1 MKLPRYLK
9 ILLLLT
15 AGLLTWVQFTD
26 QGSES
31 GAGMSQAAPDDTRPP
46 RKANRPLRITDDA
59 SAIADLFPVYNAPVA
74 KAPAPAPVV
83 KVESV
88 IFPFRAVGLWIR
100 KDMRIVILT
109 DGARNWLLCDA
120 CRKAG
125 YIRPG
130 GLITPDW
137 RLQAME
143 QGSLLF
149 ESLPGHEPYS
159 ISLNSLTTQAVTTQ

>member
-1 MKLPRYLK
+1 MKLPRYLQ

-15 AGLLTWVQFTD
+15 AGLLTWVHFTD
-26 QGSES
+26 EESQS
-31 GAGMSQAAPDDTRPP
+31 GAGMSQAAPEDTRPP
-46 RKANRPLRITDDA
+46 RQAKARSLRVTDDA
-59 SAIADLFPVYNAPVA
+59 SAIADLFPVYNVPVA
-74 KAPAPAPVV
+74 KAPAPVA
-83 KVESV
+83 KVQSV
-88 IFPFRAVGLWIR
+88 TFPFRVVGLWVR

-109 DGARNWLLCDA
+109 DGARQWLICDA

-130 GLITPDW
+130 GLITPEW
-137 RLQAME
+137 RLQAMA

>member
-9 ILLLLT
+9 LLLLLT
-15 AGLLTWVQFTD
+15 AGLLLWVHLTD
-26 QGSES
+26 D
-31 GAGMSQAAPDDTRPP
+31 GAENAPEMSQAAPDEP
-46 RKANRPLRITDDA
+46 RQANRPLRVADDA
-59 SAIADLFPVYNAPVA
+59 SAIADLFPVYNAPVT
-74 KAPAPAPVV
+74 KAAAPAPVA
-83 KVESV
+83 KAQSV
-88 IFPFRAVGLWIR
+88 TFPFRAVGLWIR
-100 KDMRIVILT
+100 NGMRIVILT

-137 RLQAME
+137 RLQAIA
-143 QGSLLF
+143 QDNLLF

>member
-9 ILLLLT
+9 LLLLLT
-15 AGLLTWVQFTD
+15 AGLLLWVHLTD
-26 QGSES
+26 D
-31 GAGMSQAAPDDTRPP
+31 GAENAPEMSQAAPDEP
-46 RKANRPLRITDDA
+46 RQANRPLRVADDA
-59 SAIADLFPVYNAPVA
+59 SAIADLFPVYNAPVT
-74 KAPAPAPVV
+74 KAAAPAPVA
-83 KVESV
+83 KAQSV
-88 IFPFRAVGLWIR
+88 TFPFRAVGLWIR
-100 KDMRIVILT
+100 NGMRIVILT

-137 RLQAME
+137 RLQAIA
-143 QGSLLF
+143 QDNLIF

>member
-9 ILLLLT
+9 LLLLLT
-15 AGLLTWVQFTD
+15 AGLLLWVHLTD
-26 QGSES
+26 E
-31 GAGMSQAAPDDTRPP
+31 GAENGPEMSHAAPDEP
-46 RKANRPLRITDDA
+46 RQANRPLRVADDA
-59 SAIADLFPVYNAPVA
+59 SAIADLFPVYNAPVT
-74 KAPAPAPVV
+74 KAAAPAPVA
-83 KVESV
+83 KAQSV
-88 IFPFRAVGLWIR
+88 TFPFRAVGLWIR
-100 KDMRIVILT
+100 NGMRIVILT

-137 RLQAME
+137 RLQAMA
-143 QGSLLF
+143 QDNLLF

>member
-9 ILLLLT
+9 LLLLLT
-15 AGLLTWVQFTD
+15 AGLLLWVHLTD
-26 QGSES
+26 D
-31 GAGMSQAAPDDTRPP
+31 GAENAPEMSQAAPDEP
-46 RKANRPLRITDDA
+46 RQANRPLRVADDA
-59 SAIADLFPVYNAPVA
+59 SAIADLFPVYNAPVT
-74 KAPAPAPVV
+74 KAAAPAPVA
-83 KVESV
+83 KAQSV
-88 IFPFRAVGLWIR
+88 TFPFRAVGLWIR
-100 KDMRIVILT
+100 NGMRIVILT

-137 RLQAME
+137 RLQAMA
-143 QGSLLF
+143 QDNLLF

-159 ISLNSLTTQAVTTQ
+159 ISLNSLTTQTVTTQ

>member
-15 AGLLTWVQFTD
+15 AGLLLWVHLTD
-26 QGSES
+26 D
-31 GAGMSQAAPDDTRPP
+31 GAENAPEMSQAAPDEP
-46 RKANRPLRITDDA
+46 RQANRPLRVADDA
-59 SAIADLFPVYNAPVA
+59 SAIADLFPVYNAPVT
-74 KAPAPAPVV
+74 KAAAPAPVA
-83 KVESV
+83 KAQSV
-88 IFPFRAVGLWIR
+88 TFPFRAVGLWIR
-100 KDMRIVILT
+100 NGMRIVILT

-137 RLQAME
+137 RLQAMA
-143 QGSLLF
+143 QNNLLF

>member
-15 AGLLTWVQFTD
+15 AGLLLWVHVTD
-26 QGSES
+26 E
-31 GAGMSQAAPDDTRPP
+31 GAENGPEMSQAAPDETRPP
-46 RKANRPLRITDDA
+46 RQANRPLHITDDA
-59 SAIADLFPVYNAPVA
+59 SAIADLFPVYNAPA
-74 KAPAPAPVV
+74 TKAAAPAPVA
-83 KVESV
+83 KVQSV
-88 IFPFRAVGLWIR
+88 AFPFRAVGLWIR
-100 KDMRIVILT
+100 NGMRIVILT

-137 RLQAME
+137 RLQAMA

>member
-9 ILLLLT
+9 LLLLLT
-15 AGLLTWVQFTD
+15 AGLLLWVHLTD
-26 QGSES
+26 E
-31 GAGMSQAAPDDTRPP
+31 GAENGPEMSQAAPDEP
-46 RKANRPLRITDDA
+46 RQANRPLRVADDA
-59 SAIADLFPVYNAPVA
+59 SAIADLFPVYNEPVTKAAAPAPVA
-74 KAPAPAPVV
+74 KAQ
-83 KVESV
+83 SV
-88 IFPFRAVGLWIR
+88 TFPFRAVGLWIR
-100 KDMRIVILT
+100 NGMRIVILT

-137 RLQAME
+137 RLQAMA
-143 QGSLLF
+143 QDNLLF

>member
-9 ILLLLT
+9 LLLLLT
-15 AGLLTWVQFTD
+15 AGLLLWGHLTD
-26 QGSES
+26 EGTEN
-31 GAGMSQAAPDDTRPP
+31 GPEMSQAAPDEP
-46 RKANRPLRITDDA
+46 RQANRPLRVADDA
-59 SAIADLFPVYNAPVA
+59 SAIADLFPVYNAPVT
-74 KAPAPAPVV
+74 KAAAPAPVA
-83 KVESV
+83 KAQSV
-88 IFPFRAVGLWIR
+88 TFPFRAVGLWIR
-100 KDMRIVILT
+100 NGMRIVILT

-137 RLQAME
+137 RLQAMA
-143 QGSLLF
+143 QDNLLF

>member
-9 ILLLLT
+9 LLLLLT
-15 AGLLTWVQFTD
+15 AGLLLWVHLTD
-26 QGSES
+26 D
-31 GAGMSQAAPDDTRPP
+31 GAENAPEMSQAAPDEARQ
-46 RKANRPLRITDDA
+46 ANRPLRVADDA
-59 SAIADLFPVYNAPVA
+59 SAIADLFPVYNAPVTKA
-74 KAPAPAPVV
+74 AAPAPMA
-83 KVESV
+83 KAQSV
-88 IFPFRAVGLWIR
+88 TFPFRAVGLWIR
-100 KDMRIVILT
+100 NGMRIVILT

-137 RLQAME
+137 RLQAMA

>member
-15 AGLLTWVQFTD
+15 AGLLSWVHFTD
-26 QGSES
+26 EASES
-31 GAGMSQAAPDDTRPP
+31 GPAMRQAAPSDTRSP
-46 RKANRPLRITDDA
+46 RQANRPLRVTDDA
-59 SAIADLFPVYNAPVA
+59 SAIADLFPVYNTPVVKAPAVAPVA
-74 KAPAPAPVV
+74 KVQ
-83 KVESV
+83 SV
-88 IFPFRAVGLWIR
+88 TFPFRAVGLWIR

-137 RLQAME
+137 RLQAMA
-143 QGSLLF
+143 QGNLLF

>member
-1 MKLPRYLK
+1 MKLPRYLQ

-15 AGLLTWVQFTD
+15 AGLLIWVHISD
-26 QGSES
+26 DGSETTPEV
-31 GAGMSQAAPDDTRPP
+31 SQAAPDETRPP
-46 RKANRPLRITDDA
+46 RQEKRPLRVADDA
-59 SAIADLFPVYNAPVA
+59 SAIADLFPVYNAPVT
-74 KAPAPAPVV
+74 KAPAPVA
-83 KVESV
+83 KVQS
-88 IFPFRAVGLWIR
+88 ITFPFRAVGLWIR
-100 KDMRIVILT
+100 EGMHIVILT

-130 GLITPDW
+130 GLLTPDW
-137 RLQAME
+137 RLQAMA

>member
-9 ILLLLT
+9 LLLLLT
-15 AGLLTWVQFTD
+15 AGLLLWVHLTD
-26 QGSES
+26 E
-31 GAGMSQAAPDDTRPP
+31 GAENGPEMSQAAPDEARQP
-46 RKANRPLRITDDA
+46 RQANRPLRVADDA
-59 SAIADLFPVYNAPVA
+59 SAIADLFPVYNAPVT
-74 KAPAPAPVV
+74 KAAAPAPVA
-83 KVESV
+83 KAQSV
-88 IFPFRAVGLWIR
+88 TFPFRAVGLWIR
-100 KDMRIVILT
+100 NGMRIVILT

-137 RLQAME
+137 RLQAMA
-143 QGSLLF
+143 QDNLLF